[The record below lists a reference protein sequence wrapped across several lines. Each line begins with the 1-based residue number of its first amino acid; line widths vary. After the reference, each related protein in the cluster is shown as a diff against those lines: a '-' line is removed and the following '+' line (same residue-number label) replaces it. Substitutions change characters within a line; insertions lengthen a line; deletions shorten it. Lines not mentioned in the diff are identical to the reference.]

1 MKGQN
6 EKFVP
11 KGALAFFIGML
22 ALCAVMWL
30 SIYALLVI
38 YRGG

>member
-11 KGALAFFIGML
+11 KGVLAFFIGML
-22 ALCAVMWL
+22 ALYALMWL

-38 YRGG
+38 YMGG